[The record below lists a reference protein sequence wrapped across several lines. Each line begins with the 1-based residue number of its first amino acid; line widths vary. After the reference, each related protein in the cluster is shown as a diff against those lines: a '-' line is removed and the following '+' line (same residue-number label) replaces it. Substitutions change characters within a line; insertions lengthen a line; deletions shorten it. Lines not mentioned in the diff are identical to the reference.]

1 MNKYKQII
9 EILKETYPDAK
20 CELVH
25 ETPYELLVATILSA
39 QSTDKRVNIVT
50 KELFKIANTPEKM
63 VALGEEK
70 LKEYIKS
77 IGFFNAKSKN
87 LISMSNALIEKFNS
101 MVPDNMQDLTSL
113 SGVGRKT
120 ANVVLSNSFGVP
132 SIAVDTHV
140 FRLAHR
146 LGFSKKDDV
155 LQVEYDLQKKIP
167 KYEWSLAHHLLIF
180 HGRYMCKAQRPN
192 CTACPVKEC
201 CTYYKTI
208 LKSLNKSKSINSNK
222 KSK

>member
-9 EILKETYPDAK
+9 EILKKTYPDAK

-25 ETPYELLVATILSA
+25 DNPYELLVATILSA

-50 KELFKIANTPEKM
+50 KELFKVANTPEKM
-63 VALGEEK
+63 VSLGEEK

-87 LISMSNALIEKFNS
+87 LISMSNTLIDKFDS
-101 MVPDNMQDLTSL
+101 KVPDNMQDLTCL
-113 SGVGRKT
+113 AGVGRKT
-120 ANVVLSNSFGVP
+120 ANVVLSNCFGVP

-140 FRLAHR
+140 FRLSHR

-180 HGRYMCKAQRPN
+180 HGRYMCKAQRPD
-192 CTACPVKEC
+192 CLVCPLKPYC
-201 CTYYKTI
+201 NYYKDI
-208 LKSLNKSKSINSNK
+208 SKSSKKIKSTK